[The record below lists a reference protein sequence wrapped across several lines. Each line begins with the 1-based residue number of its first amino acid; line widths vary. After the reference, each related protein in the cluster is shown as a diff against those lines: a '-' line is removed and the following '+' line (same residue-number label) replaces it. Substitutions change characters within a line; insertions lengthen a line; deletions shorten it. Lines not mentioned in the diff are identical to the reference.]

1 VNIAAVE
8 FWLWT
13 DWIEFWQAKG
23 KKRSDGYRLLTALLF
38 VGNLLKGRRG
48 GKNYGPVGC
57 LLGVFLIKKIE
68 GGEGGGEGCV

>member
-23 KKRSDGYRLLTALLF
+23 KKPLDGYRLQTALLF
-38 VGNLLKGRRG
+38 VGNLLKGRAGWG
-48 GKNYGPVGC
+48 GG
-57 LLGVFLIKKIE
+57 
-68 GGEGGGEGCV
+68 GGGEQWTGGLLIRSFFN